1 VDDRAM
7 KQRSNTVLFSAF
19 ALFLLLL
26 GSLIMMSDAT
36 QNSTRFAG
44 LYSFLLLFNTFGLLT
59 LVVLIGINIQRLI
72 RQYRQHQPGSRMTMR
87 MVAMFTVL
95 AVTPVL
101 VVYYFSL
108 DFLRRGIDSW
118 FDVRIEQALD
128 DSLEL
133 SRKALDMRM
142 RELLKEAEQIA
153 EEFTE
158 ISNANAAIHVNDLR
172 NRFGAEE
179 FTLLNRKGGIIAS
192 SISDSTKFVPNS
204 PNETILLQLT
214 QGKSYIGLDTIGD
227 AGLHIRVAV
236 NVPEVAMEIE
246 PRVLQALFSV
256 PEHMSELADN
266 VQSSYT
272 KYKELAYLREQLKIS
287 FAMTLTLVLLFSI
300 FSAVWAAFYSARR
313 LAAPIR
319 DLAEGTKAVADG
331 DYSTHLP
338 VPSSDEMGF
347 LVESFNEM
355 TRKIAHA
362 RDEARQSQE
371 EAEAQR
377 AYLEAV
383 LGRLSS
389 GVMTFDQD
397 KYLRTANASAGQIL
411 GLPIEFLLSKTLPS
425 ICAQHPY
432 LQQFKDAVEPHLE
445 ETAGDWREQV
455 ILFGTSGRQMLM
467 CSGTSLPSHTQG
479 QAGYIIVFDDIT
491 ALIQGQRDAAWSEVA
506 QRLAHEIRNPLTP
519 IQLAAERLRHKYL
532 KTMDRKDSEVLDRL
546 THTII
551 QQVETMQDMVNTFS
565 EYARTPQMRLEPM
578 DLNHLI
584 KEVLDLYRN
593 VDRTAQFEVRLE
605 QDIPLIEADAD
616 RLRQVLNNL
625 LNNAL
630 EAYDR
635 ATPPQLTI
643 STRCLQEAN
652 LRFVELRIE
661 DHGPGIPSEILGQV
675 FEPYV
680 TTKTKGTGLGL
691 AIVKKIVEEHGGV
704 VWLENNQNGP
714 GACAIIRLLVTHE
727 QSISTSIRHIRKDAV

>member
-1 VDDRAM
+1 
-7 KQRSNTVLFSAF
+7 
-19 ALFLLLL
+19 
-26 GSLIMMSDAT
+26 
-36 QNSTRFAG
+36 
-44 LYSFLLLFNTFGLLT
+44 
-59 LVVLIGINIQRLI
+59 
-72 RQYRQHQPGSRMTMR
+72 
-87 MVAMFTVL
+87 
-95 AVTPVL
+95 
-101 VVYYFSL
+101 
-108 DFLRRGIDSW
+108 
-118 FDVRIEQALD
+118 
-128 DSLEL
+128 
-133 SRKALDMRM
+133 
-142 RELLKEAEQIA
+142 
-153 EEFTE
+153 
-158 ISNANAAIHVNDLR
+158 
-172 NRFGAEE
+172 
-179 FTLLNRKGGIIAS
+179 
-192 SISDSTKFVPNS
+192 
-204 PNETILLQLT
+204 
-214 QGKSYIGLDTIGD
+214 
-227 AGLHIRVAV
+227 
-236 NVPEVAMEIE
+236 
-246 PRVLQALFSV
+246 
-256 PEHMSELADN
+256 MSELADN